1 MSGSFDFS
9 DLKRLKG
16 ILARTG
22 ANVDPAM
29 RKLAKEVAARLY
41 GGAIRNTKRFTKR
54 RSGTL
59 ERSWDVSEIRQKGDV
74 YGIDVF
80 NHASDGGVK
89 YAIYVEYGHRTRVR
103 KDGTRGWVN
112 GRFMLTKAR
121 SQVEGHLPKLVD
133 NIALKMLKE
142 EFNK

>member
-1 MSGSFDFS
+1 MSGSFDFL

-29 RKLAKEVAARLY
+29 RKLSKEVAARLY

-59 ERSWDVSEIRQKGDV
+59 EKGWDVSGIRQKGDA
-74 YGIDVF
+74 YEIDVF
-80 NHASDGGVK
+80 NSASDGGVK
-89 YAIYVEYGHRTRVR
+89 YAIYVEYGHRTRIR

-112 GRFMLTKAR
+112 GRFMLTRAKN
-121 SQVEGHLPKLVD
+121 QVEGQIPRLADQVTF
-133 NIALKMLKE
+133 KMLKE